1 MKKTTSEFLLYNSIF
16 GLFVGGSYIVASLV
30 FFWSGKNIS
39 LNPQLNNIILML
51 TIAGIFLGVKKFRD
65 DHLEGIISYG
75 KSFSTG
81 IYILTIASFLY
92 ALYIFIFYTSDPD
105 LMERFKKVMLSILK
119 QIYGNTP
126 LYETFE
132 KSIQSFLYP
141 ASIAVGEF
149 LNKLFF
155 GIILTLFLAGILRK
169 RVSRY

>member
-1 MKKTTSEFLLYNSIF
+1 MKKTTSDFLQYNSIF
-16 GLFVGGSYIVASLV
+16 GLFVGGSYIITSLL
-30 FFWSGKNIS
+30 FIWGGKNIA

-75 KSFSTG
+75 KSFTTG
-81 IYILTIASFLY
+81 IYILSIASFLY
-92 ALYIFIFYTSDPD
+92 AFYIFILYASDPGQ
-105 LMERFKKVMLSILK
+105 MMQFKKVMLSTLK

-126 LYETFE
+126 FYETFE
-132 KSIQSFLYP
+132 KSVQSFLYP

-155 GIILTLFLAGILRK
+155 GTILTLFLAGILRK
-169 RVSRY
+169 RISPF